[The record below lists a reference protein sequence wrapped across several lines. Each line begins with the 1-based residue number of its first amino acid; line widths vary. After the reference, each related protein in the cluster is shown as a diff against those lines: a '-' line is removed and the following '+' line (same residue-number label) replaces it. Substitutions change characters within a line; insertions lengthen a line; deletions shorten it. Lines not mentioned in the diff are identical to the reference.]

1 MRTGKY
7 HLWRD
12 AEKAVDEFV
21 VEIKKV
27 MDNPRTYMIEME
39 EYSWKSKA
47 REFEDLLEEV
57 LIRGAKI
64 Y

>member
-1 MRTGKY
+1 MFCDGVCRVNRKS
-7 HLWRD
+7 
-12 AEKAVDEFV
+12 KDELV
-21 VEIKKV
+21 EEIKKV
-27 MDNPRTYMIEME
+27 MDNPRTYRIEME

-57 LIRGAKI
+57 IRRANI

>member
-1 MRTGKY
+1 MFCEGVCRVNRKS
-7 HLWRD
+7 
-12 AEKAVDEFV
+12 KDELV
-21 VEIKKV
+21 EEIKKV
-27 MDNPRTYMIEME
+27 MDNPRTYRIEME

-57 LIRGAKI
+57 IRRANI